1 MNKFI
6 KYFICILSYLL
17 LLVNGVA
24 IPDGSQQMDVFHGH
38 SFEQVSTLDD
48 LKDIL
53 PPHDIETLREQY
65 NITEN
70 SPKLEKR
77 AITLNALIYKVTIDG
92 RNQGN
97 WQNWV
102 VSGNIIVTT
111 AVPTTSNNGKNAL
124 DFLISVGSPTTNPV
138 AGSIRYFTNRY
149 LYTIVNG
156 LFGQS
161 RLDYVYQSRSG
172 STYTNKIDTR
182 IAAANQLS
190 GFNARSG
197 ILANVFLPDVGS
209 WTITFGAGSKTIAG
223 QIKVDGRGF
232 IEPGRAPYRGRYS
245 GTLISTRKLRF

>member
-1 MNKFI
+1 MNTYIFL
-6 KYFICILSYLL
+6 ILSYFL

-24 IPDGSQQMDVFHGH
+24 IPDGPHQEDIFHGL
-38 SFEQVSTLDD
+38 SFKETSSLDD

-53 PPHDIETLREQY
+53 PLEDIETIRKQY

-77 AITLNALIYKVTIDG
+77 AITLNALIYKITIDG

-111 AVPTTSNNGKNAL
+111 AVPTTSNNGKNLL
-124 DFLISVGSPTTNPV
+124 DFLISVGSPTVNPV

-161 RLDYVYQSRSG
+161 RLDYVYQSRKG
-172 STYTNKIDTR
+172 STYTNTIDTR

-197 ILANVFLPDVGS
+197 ILANVFLPDTGS
-209 WTITFGAGSKTIAG
+209 WTATFGTGSKTIAG
-223 QIKVDGRGF
+223 VIRVDGRGF

-245 GTLISTRKLRF
+245 GTLIATRKLTF